1 MIKALVA
8 KRKEGVLLTD
18 FDNFQSTETIGK
30 LLYRRNLHWFKM
42 ESLIENMPFTVLGLT
57 QKRKILA
64 RTFSKQ
70 KNKDLNGRYSILNV
84 KDRYLEQFIRE
95 ML

>member
-1 MIKALVA
+1 
-8 KRKEGVLLTD
+8 
-18 FDNFQSTETIGK
+18 
-30 LLYRRNLHWFKM
+30 M